1 MRSRCGFDHQAQK
14 QAEADAKEV
23 PNGGLWM
30 RMDEDV
36 VWGEEIDDTS
46 SRAQELY
53 CSNGQHAGGSMLPF
67 MFSQ

>member
-36 VWGEEIDDTS
+36 VWGEE
-46 SRAQELY
+46 SRAPA
-53 CSNGQHAGGSMLPF
+53 NHIFTG
-67 MFSQ
+67 